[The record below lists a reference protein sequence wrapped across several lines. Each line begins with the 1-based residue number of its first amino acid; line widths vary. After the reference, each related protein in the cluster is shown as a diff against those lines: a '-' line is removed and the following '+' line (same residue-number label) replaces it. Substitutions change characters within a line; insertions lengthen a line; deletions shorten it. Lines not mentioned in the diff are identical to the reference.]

1 MVEEL
6 HYDEWDKVSQLF
18 APHTLAKSLIFP
30 CMKKGLGSIIVDNP
44 DSPSVAMYSTPLM
57 VFVAGDAN
65 SPTAKEMVMSVQ
77 PYVLFMTYDK
87 NWKILL
93 EREWG
98 DKLVTD
104 VRTHMDHSTL
114 DIHHLRELKSG
125 LKQEYALKKL
135 DLAAAVQI
143 KNDYSIPIRLYFG
156 SIKSLVEKG
165 IGFCVMQG
173 DKVASIAYTSFPFI
187 DEFEIQV
194 FTEESLEYRRK
205 GLATIA
211 SAALLVYALERGL
224 TPHWDAANEN
234 SIKLALKLGYSNPK
248 TWEAYYRKE

>member
-6 HYDEWDKVSQLF
+6 DYDEWDKIAQLF
-18 APHTLAKSLIFP
+18 APHILANSLIFP
-30 CMKKGLGSIIVDNP
+30 CMKKGLGSVFVDNT

-65 SPTAKEMVMSVQ
+65 SPTAKEMTESVQ
-77 PYVLFMTYDK
+77 PYVLFMTYEND
-87 NWKILL
+87 WKVLL
-93 EREWG
+93 KQEWG
-98 DKLVTD
+98 NDLVTD
-104 VRTHMDHSTL
+104 IRTHMDHSTL
-114 DIHHLRELKSG
+114 NIQHLRELKSRLG
-125 LKQEYALKKL
+125 PEYTLKRL
-135 DLAAAVQI
+135 DLQAAIQI
-143 KNDYSIPIRLYFG
+143 KNDYSIPVRLYFG
-156 SIKSLVEKG
+156 SIKNLVEKG

-173 DKVASIAYTSFPFI
+173 DKVVSLAYTPFPFI

-194 FTEESLEYRRK
+194 FTEDSLDYRRK

-211 SAALLVYALERGL
+211 SAALLEYALERKL
-224 TPHWDAANEN
+224 TPNWDAANEN